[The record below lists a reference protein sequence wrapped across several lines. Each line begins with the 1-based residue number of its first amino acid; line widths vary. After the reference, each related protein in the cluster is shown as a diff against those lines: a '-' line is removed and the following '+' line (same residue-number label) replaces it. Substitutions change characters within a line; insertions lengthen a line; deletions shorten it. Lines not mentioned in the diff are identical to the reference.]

1 MITPLGSTRNE
12 KERKR
17 KGAPEL
23 EKAKLDKKAVDTST
37 RSTAVPEPIIEEKKK
52 SRKRKERDDVIDPE
66 GSTTMDTPV
75 LQVQK
80 KKRKK
85 EQGKGK
91 EREKLVVG
99 EPLPIEAMPVRA
111 DETIKPRK
119 QKRDKDGNGKERD
132 AEKAAKKA
140 RKAERKLEKVSG
152 SVSTELDRPVVL
164 SCNVSPSY
172 VLGINA

>member
-1 MITPLGSTRNE
+1 MGSPLGSTRNE
-12 KERKR
+12 KKRKR
-17 KGAPEL
+17 KDAPEL
-23 EKAKLDKKAVDTST
+23 EKATWDKRAVDAST
-37 RSTAVPEPIIEEKKK
+37 KPITVPEPIIEERKK
-52 SRKRKERDDVIDPE
+52 SKKRKERDDVIDPE
-66 GSTTMDTPV
+66 GPSTMDTPD

-91 EREKLVVG
+91 EREKPAVN
-99 EPLPIEAMPVRA
+99 EPMPIGTMPVRA
-111 DETIKPRK
+111 DEPKK
-119 QKRDKDGNGKERD
+119 QKRDKDGKGKERD

-152 SVSTELDRPVVL
+152 SVSTELDRSRVL

-172 VLGINA
+172 APGINA